1 VTTTTAA
8 PNPMPARA
16 VTWRD
21 AVTPYGRT
29 SRRCWTAC
37 YAVLLVLMA
46 LWAIDERLG
55 AGGDSDRPL
64 PLILVA
70 GPCVVFGMLR
80 RGTRRI
86 AALDH
91 PRLDERDV
99 AARNSAYRIAFP
111 LFLLV
116 VIAGLV
122 LVALTAPGITY
133 TTHLSPTDSVITS
146 GSFVSATGLL
156 GLGLWFTLWAVFL
169 PTGVLAWREPD
180 ALEPEFV
187 LPRLPEPIRDGLL
200 ALALGGALL
209 SGLVGGSNAG
219 VVAFAA
225 ALALLGVV
233 ARRSGGR
240 TAASAPSA
248 WRLVIAIGLILALM
262 GIGAFAGTRVS
273 SGGSDTPAPQR
284 VR

>member
-8 PNPMPARA
+8 PNPRSARA
-16 VTWRD
+16 ITWRD

-37 YAVLLVLMA
+37 YAVLLVLLA
-46 LWAIDERLG
+46 LWAIDDRLA
-55 AGGDSDRPL
+55 AGSGGDRPL

-91 PRLDERDV
+91 PMLDERDV

-122 LVALTAPGITY
+122 LVAVTAPGMTH
-133 TTHLSPTDSVITS
+133 TTRLSPTDSVGTG
-146 GSFVSATGLL
+146 GSFISATGLVA
-156 GLGLWFTLWAVFL
+156 LGLWFVLWAVFL

-180 ALEPEFV
+180 ALEPELV
-187 LPRLPEPIRDGLL
+187 LPRLPEPVRDGLL
-200 ALALGGALL
+200 ALALGGALY
-209 SGLVGGSNAG
+209 SGLAGGSNTGAL
-219 VVAFAA
+219 VFAA
-225 ALALLGVV
+225 ALALLGVL
-233 ARRSGGR
+233 ARRSGEA
-240 TAASAPSA
+240 TLSSQPSQ
-248 WRLVIAIGLILALM
+248 WRLVIAIGLILALL
-262 GIGAFAGTRVS
+262 GIGLFAGTRVS
-273 SGGSDTPAPQR
+273 SGGSETPAPQR
-284 VR
+284 AR

>member
-1 VTTTTAA
+1 MTTTAA
-8 PNPMPARA
+8 PKSTPARA

-21 AVTPYGRT
+21 AITPYGRT

-46 LWAIDERLG
+46 LWALDERLG
-55 AGGDSDRPL
+55 AGGGGDRPL

-91 PRLDERDV
+91 PTLDERDV

-111 LFLLV
+111 LFVLV

-122 LVALTAPGITY
+122 LVAVTAPGMTH
-133 TTHLSPTDSVITS
+133 TTHLSPTDSVSTS
-146 GSFVSATGLL
+146 GSFISASGLVA
-156 GLGLWFTLWAVFL
+156 LGLWFVLWAVFL

-180 ALEPEFV
+180 ALEPAPV
-187 LPRLPEPIRDGLL
+187 LARLPEPVRDGLL
-200 ALALGGALL
+200 ALALGGALY
-209 SGLVGGSNAG
+209 SGLAAGSNAG
-219 VVAFAA
+219 GLVFAA
-225 ALALLGVV
+225 ALALLGVL
-233 ARRSGGR
+233 ARRSGE
-240 TAASAPSA
+240 TTLESQPSA

-262 GIGAFAGTRVS
+262 GVGLFAGTLVS
-273 SGGSDTPAPQR
+273 SGGSETPAPQR
-284 VR
+284 LR